1 MKKTV
6 LTLITAVVILGAI
19 IAGGGAYLIYNFT
32 SQAPSS
38 SSQEVVFEVE
48 PGKSFNAV
56 AAELEQKGLIRNAQF
71 FSLYARLVGDRSK
84 LKVGE
89 YLFRT
94 DMKPREV
101 LDTLIS
107 GKSVARSFTV
117 SEGLSTY
124 EIADVFQKQGFGT
137 AEEFLRLTRDPELIK
152 SLLGPTEKAT
162 SLEGY
167 LFPETY
173 MLTKFTDTRTLVS
186 NMVRRF
192 LHVYEEVT
200 ALKQSSMNRTE
211 TVTLASIIEKETG
224 APEER
229 PVISSV
235 FHNRLAKGM
244 RLQTDPTVIYGKAL
258 HLGKIV
264 INITKADLM
273 TPTPYN
279 TYTINGMPPGPIA
292 NPGREALMAA
302 IDPAKTE
309 YLFFVS
315 QNDGRH
321 VFTSTYQDHVQAVQ
335 KFQLNRKAREGK
347 SWRDLNKKPTPGS
360 ATTGK

>member
-6 LTLITAVVILGAI
+6 LSLIAAVVILGAVV
-19 IAGGGAYLIYNFT
+19 AGGGAYLYYDFT
-32 SQAPSS
+32 SKAPSTS
-38 SSQEVVFEVE
+38 AQEVVFEVE
-48 PGKSFNAV
+48 PGKSFNTV
-56 AAELEQKGLIRNAQF
+56 ATELEQKGLIRNAQF
-71 FSLYARLVGDRSK
+71 FSIYARLVGDRSK

-89 YLFRT
+89 YLFRM

-101 LDTLIS
+101 LDVLIS

-124 EIADVFQKQGFGT
+124 EIAEVFAKQGFGT
-137 AEEFLRLTRDPELIK
+137 AEEFLALTRDPEMIK
-152 SLLGPTEKAT
+152 TLLGPSETVT

-173 MLTKFTDTRTLVS
+173 MLTKFTDTKTLIS

-192 LHVYEEVT
+192 LIVYNEVMST
-200 ALKQSSMNRTE
+200 RQSTMTRNQI
-211 TVTLASIIEKETG
+211 VTLASIIEKETG

-229 PVISSV
+229 PIISSV

-292 NPGREALMAA
+292 NPGREALIAA
-302 IDPAKTE
+302 VNPAKTE
-309 YLFFVS
+309 YLYFVS
-315 QNDGRH
+315 QNDGHH
-321 VFTSTYQDHVQAVQ
+321 VFTTTYENHVQAVQ

-347 SWRDLNKKPTPGS
+347 SWRDLKAKPTPAAS
-360 ATTGK
+360 AGK